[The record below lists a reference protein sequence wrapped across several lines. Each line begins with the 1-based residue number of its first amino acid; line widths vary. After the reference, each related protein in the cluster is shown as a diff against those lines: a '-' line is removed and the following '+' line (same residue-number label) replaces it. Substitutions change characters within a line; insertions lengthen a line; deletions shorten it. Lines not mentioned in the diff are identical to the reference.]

1 MGNSAKSNIHKLQV
15 KQNRMVK
22 IMRKKHGRK
31 LKLLPL
37 YHKLQIL
44 KIEGIYKLQ
53 TAKFMANVH
62 ANNFPETDNN
72 FLKFRKVSSVHSY
85 PTRHAL
91 SDNYHPQRFSFAK
104 SKQSVKTMGVK
115 IWNILPKLIK
125 EKVSAN
131 INLKSLSK
139 LLKQHFLNSQHL

>member
-1 MGNSAKSNIHKLQV
+1 
-15 KQNRMVK
+15 MVK
-22 IMRKKHGRK
+22 IMCKKHGRK

-125 EKVSAN
+125 EKVSCQYQFEKFIQTIKTTFSKFSASVIN
-131 INLKSLSK
+131 I
-139 LLKQHFLNSQHL
+139 FM